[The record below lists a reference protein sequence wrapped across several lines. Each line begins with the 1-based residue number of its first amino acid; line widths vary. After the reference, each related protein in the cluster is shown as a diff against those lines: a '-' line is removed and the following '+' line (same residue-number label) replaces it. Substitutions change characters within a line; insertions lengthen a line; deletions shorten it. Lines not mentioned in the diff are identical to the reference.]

1 MGLRAPTVNN
11 GLEAVQAFQREYYGL
26 ILMDCQM
33 PEVDGFT
40 ATTEIRRAESSGSCI
55 PIIATTANA
64 MRGDREKCIAAGMD
78 DYISKPVAFE
88 DLKTLVTRWLA
99 RAEASRL

>member
-11 GLEAVQAFQREYYGL
+11 GLEAVQAFQREYYDL

-55 PIIATTANA
+55 PIIAMTANA
-64 MRGDREKCIAAGMD
+64 MRGDREKCMEAGANA
-78 DYISKPVAFE
+78 YLSKPVKLA
-88 DLKTLVTRWLA
+88 DLGIAIRNLIEKKQ
-99 RAEASRL
+99 